1 MKRFKLSLQ
10 VIVALLAITATL
22 AAKNKSFSHTV
33 LRTTQDCYIDPT
45 GAVVGT
51 CVLPAILT
59 NTDRCTEPPV
69 AYCCYTFTICP
80 TSSTKVLVDQI
91 ILYRGI

>member
-22 AAKNKSFSHTV
+22 AAKNKSFSNTV

-45 GAVVGT
+45 TAQVGHCVV
-51 CVLPAILT
+51 PALFT
-59 NTDRCTEPPV
+59 NTDICTEPPL
-69 AYCCYTFTICP
+69 AYCCYTFTVCP
-80 TSSTKVLVDQI
+80 TGGNKVMVDEI
-91 ILYRGI
+91 ILYRGF

>member
-22 AAKNKSFSHTV
+22 AAKNKSFSNTV

-45 GAVVGT
+45 SAVVGT
-51 CVLPAILT
+51 CVLPARLT
-59 NTDRCTEPPV
+59 NTDVCTEPPL
-69 AYCCYTFTICP
+69 AYCCYTFTVCP
-80 TSSTKVLVDQI
+80 IGGNKVMVDEI
-91 ILYRGI
+91 ILYRGF